1 MRIVLFAAFA
11 LLLSL
16 SACNKKTNAK
26 KPEPQKG
33 KVVVREHGAT
43 NTQQSSATPA
53 APAVGTQLAT
63 DLALIKD
70 YIKTNKLKK
79 VEQTASGIHYL
90 IENPGSGARPNI
102 KSTVKCHYKGTLLDG
117 TEFDSSYKRNAP
129 IDFPLMGVIKGW
141 QEAIPLLAKGG
152 KGKFIIPSELAYGSK
167 QMGALIKPNSVLV
180 FDVELLDVIN
190 K

>member
-1 MRIVLFAAFA
+1 MRIFLLAAIA
-11 LLLSL
+11 IVVTL
-16 SACNKKTNAK
+16 SACNKKANTQK
-26 KPEPQKG
+26 TTPQKG

-43 NTQQSSATPA
+43 NTQGSTATPPA
-53 APAVGTQLAT
+53 AGSQAEKDQL
-63 DLALIKD
+63 LIND
-70 YIKTNKLKK
+70 YLKTNKLKK
-79 VEQTASGIHYL
+79 LKQTASGIHYL
-90 IENPGSGARPNI
+90 IENPGSGARPTL

-152 KGKFIIPSELAYGSK
+152 KGKFIIPSELAYGDK

-180 FDVELLDVIN
+180 FDVELLDV